1 MSRTL
6 TVGILFVSW
15 FCIVSVTEAALGTSC
30 NETADPSNCTANESC
45 TNSICVCSNGYF
57 DVSGKCE
64 SNSISVTLQ
73 ADSTSIVY
81 GSSVVLTATIT
92 SAVPVD
98 TVIWQK
104 EEMNIDIT
112 QEKYTQSNV
121 ESNKVTLTITN
132 LVTNDGGSYRVQ
144 VNNSAEI
151 ISGWSTPVTL
161 TVTGVKPTVTVPGT
175 ITERDTAVT
184 IDCNASVSQGS
195 PALTALY
202 WLFKGANLSSSESN
216 KYSGGNLNTQSLTI
230 NSIGPTDAGEYR
242 CVATNLV
249 GSTKSSQSVTL
260 APPSDVHISTSQ
272 SVDPIYIGSSI
283 TITGSFSS
291 KLRAENK
298 WQKLIGAE
306 FTDIDITD
314 GRYAGSSLAS
324 PTLKLVITK
333 VDLIDGTSFKLVV
346 TNRVGLNQSESI
358 TLNVVDG
365 SISVTLT
372 PPSISV
378 KYGEDV
384 TLTATIESPATV
396 TNIKWQ
402 KVSGG
407 SASDLDINLDK
418 YTQTDSGPGTVTLM
432 IKNVEFTDSGNYRVQ
447 VSNAAGTTK
456 TSNQVSLNVKAL
468 EFNDNCIMNT
478 DSCDSS
484 IHLECS
490 NNKCLCVSNYYHK
503 EQVCYAK
510 SRLAPT
516 ITSIT
521 STTSSFSVFWNPPN
535 IDSELV
541 TEYEVKWKVPGSSDQ
556 SSGQVNK
563 TVNSLTVSSGLMSG
577 QLYTVNVIS
586 HGILTNPAEAFVV
599 TSDVFQVRLDPRSPG
614 PILNESNFA
623 HTALRIIWTAP
634 DNTFVTRYEVTI
646 ESDDA
651 PYVTSS
657 NSITLAQFNGKS
669 FTPGAY
675 YNVTIVTV
683 SGEALV
689 KKSPARAEKIRIIP
703 TQPGPPVNVS
713 CPDNPLDVSLHMTW
727 KAPTN
732 PNGVIQSYLITVSS
746 GMHSNINISSKITNK
761 IVDGLLPEKTYT
773 FTVRTVNDADESI
786 KFSEP
791 SQSVSCKTRAGVSSA
806 PTNLVLDE
814 VESRKFM
821 IKFSDP
827 TDVNGV
833 LAGYKILILQGQ
845 ECIQQILVFE
855 TPLCDLCV
863 NTSSG
868 CTNLTNENVANITLP
883 VSYTATGLNPYTTY
897 FVRVTAING
906 VGEGYP
912 VNATRMTDQEVPQQP
927 REINASNINS
937 KNLTLS
943 WNLPIPSPGDTTY
956 TIYVEE
962 ATDDKGT
969 DYYLLKTLKNHGFE
983 NQSVPVIGL
992 DEYWQYRFK
1001 VDASTVKGNATSNI
1015 SSTFRTKQGA
1025 PGQVVGL
1032 SVQRNETDY
1041 RTAYVS
1047 WSLPALRDRNGVLKS
1062 YLFSNNHTG
1071 EMKTEEINV
1080 SLTHQSVEKSFPVEP
1095 ENIYAVEVILKNTEN
1110 MESVPS
1116 SQVYQASPGPPDV
1129 SNIEPIATKSGEHIK
1144 TQNTITLEINKEYF
1158 RNDLNGKQV
1167 LFGIAVCAESKCQ
1180 DVDPN
1185 TRGNYWENLPT
1196 WHEAKDKG
1204 FPLYRATNDS
1214 YMEMIKND
1222 TRRKRSTTNPSLIEY
1237 KIGEDSACPQLERNV
1252 HCNGP
1257 LDPGNKYKV
1266 IIFACT
1272 RGGCT
1277 HTDLMG
1283 PYATTKIPEE
1293 PDSKLAI
1300 IIGACVA
1307 VVVFL
1312 VVVGVVVVILRRRNR
1327 LGETKK
1333 YTKGIDNQ
1341 ITIDEPVAKNIPRKR
1356 PIKLKELSDKVAE
1369 KHKDSNLHF
1378 AREYEDLKAL
1388 SPKHPAETSE
1398 LDNNKLKNRYV
1409 NILPFDHSRV
1419 KLMLTED
1426 DDPST
1431 DFINANYLPGYKSQR
1446 EYIAT
1451 QGPIPGTIDDFW
1463 RMIWEQNVSIIVMLT
1478 LCKEEGRVKCEM
1490 YWPENI
1496 HEPKQY
1502 GDLVVETVSNSTVN
1516 FYEFRIFKIKLGDT
1530 TRSVKHFHFLQW
1542 KDFSANVQNDVMID
1556 FIKNVRNHIRPPDM
1570 NGPVVVHCSAGV
1582 GRTGTYCALDH
1593 LFQFVDEHDL
1603 DESIDIFDLV
1613 MNLRE
1618 RRMFMVQTEQ
1628 QYVFIHDCV
1637 RDYVERKKKELQGN
1651 LLYENVNRGFVADD
1665 EPVEESLYQNYSNQ
1679 RTDL

>member
-1 MSRTL
+1 MSW
-6 TVGILFVSW
+6 TVGILIVSW
-15 FCIVSVTEAALGTSC
+15 LCIFSVSGATLGESCIVTE
-30 NETADPSNCTANESC
+30 NCTATVEIC
-45 TNSICVCSNGYF
+45 TDGNCECNSGYF
-57 DVSGKCE
+57 NVSDVCKS
-64 SNSISVTLQ
+64 SSITVSLSAQ
-73 ADSTSIVY
+73 STSVVY
-81 GSSVVLTATIT
+81 GSEVVLTASIT
-92 SAVPVD
+92 SEVPLNLSN
-98 TVIWQK
+98 TIKWLKGQTGGSLT
-104 EEMNIDIT
+104 EFELT
-112 QEKYTQSNV
+112 PSKYTQNDVSPGQ
-121 ESNKVTLTITN
+121 VTLTIQSVNFNDTRTYQVKVGN
-132 LVTNDGGSYRVQ
+132 IAGVTSNSNQ
-144 VNNSAEI
+144 VS
-151 ISGWSTPVTL
+151 L
-161 TVTGVKPTVTVPGT
+161 TVTGEKPTVTVPRT
-175 ITERDTAVT
+175 IAETDTTVT
-184 IDCNASVSQGS
+184 IHCIVSLSQES
-195 PALTALY
+195 PALTSVY
-202 WLFKGANLSSSESN
+202 WLLNGTNLN
-216 KYSGGNLNTQSLTI
+216 ITNYAKYSGGTVSNPSLSI
-230 NSIGPTDAGEYR
+230 NNIASADAGEYH
-242 CVATNLV
+242 CGATNLV
-249 GSTKSSQSVTL
+249 GSSISSQSVTL
-260 APPSDVHISTSQ
+260 APPSNVHISASQ
-272 SVDPIYIGSSI
+272 SVDPIYNGSSI

-291 KLRAENK
+291 NLSTENK
-298 WQKLIGAE
+298 WQKQIGAE

-324 PTLKLVITK
+324 PTPKLVITK
-333 VDLIDGTSFKLVV
+333 VDFIGRTSFRLVV
-346 TNRVGLNQSESI
+346 TNRVGFNQSEPI
-358 TLNVVDG
+358 VLNVVDG
-365 SISVTLT
+365 SILVTLT
-372 PPSISV
+372 PPLISV

-407 SASDLDINLDK
+407 STSDLDINLDK
-418 YTQTDSGPGTVTLM
+418 YTQTDSGSGTVTLM
-432 IKNVEFTDSGNYRVQ
+432 IKNVVFTDSGNYRVQ
-447 VSNAAGTTK
+447 VSNAAGTIK

-468 EFNDNCIMNT
+468 EYNDNCINT
-478 DSCDSS
+478 VSCDSS
-484 IHLECS
+484 KQLECS

-541 TEYEVKWKVPGSSDQ
+541 TEYEVKWKVPGSSDE
-556 SSGQVNK
+556 SSGRVNK

-577 QLYTVNVIS
+577 QLYTVYVIS
-586 HGILTNPAEAFVV
+586 HGDLTNPAKVFVV
-599 TSDVFQVRLDPRSPG
+599 TSNDSQVRLDSRSPG
-614 PILNESNFA
+614 PILNESNFT

-651 PYVTSS
+651 TYVTSS

-675 YNVTIVTV
+675 YNVRIVTV
-683 SGEALV
+683 SGETLV
-689 KKSPARAEKIRIIP
+689 KRSPARAEEIRIIP
-703 TQPGPPVNVS
+703 TQPGPPINVR
-713 CPDNPLDVSLHMTW
+713 CPDSPLDVSLHMTW
-727 KAPTN
+727 RAPTN
-732 PNGVIQSYLITVSS
+732 PNGVIQSYLIAVSS
-746 GMHSNINISSKITNK
+746 RIPSNINTSSNITNK
-761 IVDGLLPEKTYT
+761 IVDGLLPEQTYT

-786 KFSEP
+786 RISEP
-791 SQSVSCKTRAGVSSA
+791 SQKVSCKTRAGVSSS

-821 IKFSDP
+821 IKFGHPSN
-827 TDVNGV
+827 VNGV

-906 VGEGYP
+906 VGEGHP
-912 VNATRMTDQEVPQQP
+912 VNATRMTDQEVPTQP
-927 REINASNINS
+927 EQINASNINS

-943 WNLPIPSPGDTTY
+943 WNLPKPSPGDTTY

-969 DYYLLKTLKNHGFE
+969 DYTLLKTLKNHGFE

-992 DEYWQYRFK
+992 EEYWQYRFK

-1015 SSTFRTKQGA
+1015 SSTIRTKQGA

-1032 SVQRNETDY
+1032 SVQRKETDY
-1041 RTAYVS
+1041 RTAYAS
-1047 WSLPALRDRNGVLKS
+1047 WSLPALMDRNGVLKS

-1080 SLTHQSVEKSFPVEP
+1080 SLTVEKSFPVEP
-1095 ENIYAVEVILKNTEN
+1095 ENIYAVEVILINTEN
-1110 MESVPS
+1110 MESVAS
-1116 SQVYQASPGPPDV
+1116 RHIYQASPGPPDV
-1129 SNIEPIATKSGEHIK
+1129 SNIEPIATKPGEHIK

-1180 DVDPN
+1180 DMDPN
-1185 TRGNYWENLPT
+1185 TRDNDWKNLPT

-1204 FPLYRATNDS
+1204 FPLYRATNES
-1214 YMEMIKND
+1214 YMEMIKKFND
-1222 TRRKRSTTNPSLIEY
+1222 TRRKRSTTNPSLLEY
-1237 KIGEDSACPQLERNV
+1237 KIGEDSVCPQLERNV

-1257 LDPGNKYKV
+1257 LNPGNQYKV

-1628 QYVFIHDCV
+1628 QYIFIHDCLK
-1637 RDYVERKKKELQGN
+1637 DYLEKKLAKDEC
-1651 LLYENVNRGFVADD
+1651 LYENQAFVADD